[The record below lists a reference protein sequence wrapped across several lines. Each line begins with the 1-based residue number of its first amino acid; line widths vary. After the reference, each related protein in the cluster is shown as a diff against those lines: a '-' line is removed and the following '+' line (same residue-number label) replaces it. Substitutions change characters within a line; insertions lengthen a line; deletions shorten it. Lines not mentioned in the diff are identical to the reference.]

1 VAMLPTQRFR
11 MSVPGSNFQYLWQ
24 GVPSA
29 DRTITLPDASFT
41 VAQAS
46 QLPLSA
52 ASASIGGSSV
62 GAGAC
67 ASGTVTV
74 TGATTSMAANAT
86 PVADPGTSFI
96 PWAFVSS
103 ANTVTVRVCNF
114 TSTSAT
120 PTATAYNV
128 RVIQ

>member
-1 VAMLPTQRFR
+1 

-24 GVPSA
+24 GVPTA
-29 DRTITLPDASFT
+29 DRIITLPDASFT
-41 VAQAS
+41 VAQTS

-52 ASASIGGSSV
+52 TSTSIGGSSV
-62 GAGAC
+62 SAGQC
-67 ASGTVTV
+67 ASGTVSV
-74 TGATTSMAANAT
+74 TGATTSMAVKAT
-86 PVADPGTSFI
+86 PVADPGASFI

-120 PTATAYNV
+120 PTATTYNV